1 MPSNKL
7 RRGGCRVVSLAAAV
21 AIATASSAPGVS
33 AKSVS
38 HKRALEAVAIAALAK
53 TPKPVMPAAGRLL
66 GGFTSQSQPV
76 VLAVAKKDK
85 RLEIAATDLNM
96 KCTSGD
102 QLLLPDAWVKLAL
115 TPKGAVTMSKPVP
128 PEAAATAGDP
138 TLTGGTDSFSGKLNA
153 RKATFSGTWEL
164 QLTLSFPDGTTD
176 QCDSGK
182 VSFRAAL

>member
-7 RRGGCRVVSLAAAV
+7 RRGGCRVASLATAV
-21 AIATASSAPGVS
+21 AIATASTAPGVS

-38 HKRALEAVAIAALAK
+38 RKRQLQAVAIAALAK
-53 TPKPVMPAAGRLL
+53 APKPVMPAAGRLL

-85 RLEIAATDLNM
+85 RLDVVATDLNM
-96 KCTSGD
+96 TCTSGD
-102 QLLLPDAWVKLAL
+102 QLVIPDNWTKLPL
-115 TPKGAVTMSKPVP
+115 TPKGTVTITAQLP
-128 PEAAATAGDP
+128 PSAPTAGAP
-138 TLTGGTDSFSGKLNA
+138 TLTGGTDSFSGKLNG

-164 QLTLSFPDGTTD
+164 QLTFSMPDGTTD

-182 VSFRAAL
+182 VSVRAAL